1 VFRRL
6 LEGPARQLT
15 LVEHDGPV
23 LEVLTSEATA
33 TPAGLLF
40 WLRARWRIENLFKY
54 AAEHNGIDAL
64 AEYGMDIGSDTRK
77 VTNPTRTVARKAA
90 AAAELVTAERALPQR
105 LNGQRPQRR
114 RTPPCQ
120 EYTAGSTPLPSHWKA
135 PRRRSAPYQRRSW
148 SPTWTPT
155 RNEPAPT
162 LPAPACRW
170 SCGCS
175 RSTPKHG
182 WPSTS
187 TPT

>member
-6 LEGPARQLT
+6 LDGPARQLT
-15 LVEHDGPV
+15 LFEHDGPV

-40 WLRARWRIENLFKY
+40 WLRARWRIENMFKY

-64 AEYGMDIGSDTRK
+64 ADYGMDIGPDTRK
-77 VTNPTRTVARKAA
+77 VTNPARTAARKAV
-90 AAAELVTAERALPQR
+90 AAAEASPQKGLCR
-105 LNGQRPQRR
+105 NGSTVRGPQRR
-114 RTPPCQ
+114 RTPPCH
-120 EYTAGSTPLPSHWKA
+120 EYTAGSTPMPSHWKA

-148 SPTWTPT
+148 PPTWTPT

-162 LPAPACRW
+162 LPAAACRW